1 MPFTLVIG
9 GARSGK
15 SSLAL
20 RLATASARPVTFVA
34 TAQAG
39 DDDMAARIDRHRDE
53 RPASWSTVEEPSAV
67 ADAVDRDDDAFL
79 IIDCVTMWVA
89 NLIFADRS
97 DDDIR
102 AMGRDLGARLA
113 ERAASAVVISNE
125 VGMGIHPE
133 TELGRRYRDLL
144 GWVNGDLAA
153 VAERSLLM
161 VAGRA
166 TLLHDPIDLLTSKDV
181 PA

>member
-15 SSLAL
+15 SSLAI
-20 RLATASARPVTFVA
+20 RLAEASTLPVIFVA

-39 DDDMAARIDRHRDE
+39 DDDMAARIERHRAE
-53 RPASWSTVEEPSAV
+53 RPAHWGTVEEPLDLPRAI
-67 ADAVDRDDDAFL
+67 AGRDDAFV
-79 IIDCVTMWVA
+79 IVDCVTLWVA
-89 NLIFADRS
+89 NLIFADHS
-97 DDDIR
+97 DDEIR
-102 AMGRDLGARLA
+102 MRGRDLGALLA
-113 ERAASAVVISNE
+113 ERSGPAVVVSNE

-144 GWVNGDLAA
+144 GWVNSDLAA

-166 TLLHDPIDLLTSKDV
+166 TLLHDPIDLLTGKDV
-181 PA
+181 LA